1 MGEVVSLRK
10 APAAKRTRMDTL
22 LINEGVLKEWKIP
35 PFQRPLHVNTK
46 VLAIAEIIKADD
58 GVIPGAITLGVIE
71 RGKDA
76 GCYVI
81 DGQHRL
87 EAFKL
92 AGCQEGYADVRIIEH
107 EDMVALGEEFV
118 ALNSHIV
125 MMRPDDVLRGLE
137 GSLPLL
143 ANIRQSCPYVGYD
156 NVRRSATNAI
166 VSMATVLRCW
176 DGAAQEAPVPGHGG
190 PAHIA
195 RSLTPESSRQ
205 LADFLGIV
213 EAAFGREQ
221 PSWRLWGGL
230 NLILLMWM
238 YKRLVLRQGHI
249 TTRMPKFDNPT
260 FKRLLMSV
268 AADEDYNDWLVGRR
282 IGERD
287 RGMAYNR
294 IKLIMG
300 RRLRAEG
307 NSNPVFPQPPW
318 APSMGARTWSEN
330 KK

>member
-1 MGEVVSLRK
+1 MGEVVPLRK

-22 LINEGVLKEWKIP
+22 LVNKSVLEEWKIP
-35 PFQRPLHVNTK
+35 PFQRPLHINQK
-46 VLAIAEIIKADD
+46 VLAIADIIKNDG
-58 GVIPGAITLGVIE
+58 GVIPGTITIGYIE
-71 RGKDA
+71 RGKEA
-76 GCYVI
+76 GYYVI

-87 EAFKL
+87 EAFKI
-92 AGCQEGYADVRIIEH
+92 AGCEEGYADVRIIEH

-125 MMRPDDVLRGLE
+125 MMRPDDVLRGLA

-143 ANIRQSCPYVGYD
+143 AEIRQRCPYVGYD
-156 NVRRSATNAI
+156 NVRRSVGNAI

-176 DGAAQEAPVPGHGG
+176 DGAGQEAPVPGYGG

-195 RSLTPESSRQ
+195 RSLTPEGCKQ
-205 LADFLGIV
+205 LTDFLTLV
-213 EAAFGREQ
+213 DAAFGREQ

-230 NLILLMWM
+230 NLILLMWI

-249 TTRMPKFDNPT
+249 TQRMPKFDNAA

-294 IKLIMG
+294 IKLMML

-307 NSNPVFPQPPW
+307 VSNPVFPQPPW
-318 APSMGARTWSEN
+318 APQMGARTLAEN